1 MGYSNTR
8 MCWVMEKLLKDG
20 KKSKRR
26 CGVTWGGGLTNV
38 TLTPQHHGQL
48 SHVYVCVRERQTDRE
63 KKRGR
68 ERSQKLNKV
77 RARRE
82 FNLPSPSI
90 IRLPL
95 PSQGIRQT
103 EVTQPSQ
110 KLNLASETSSPGPQL
125 PVGSACLGLPG

>member
-8 MCWVMEKLLKDG
+8 MCWVVEKLLKDG
-20 KKSKRR
+20 KESKRR
-26 CGVTWGGGLTNV
+26 CGVGWGGVLTNI
-38 TLTPQHHGQL
+38 TLTPKHHGQL
-48 SHVYVCVRERQTDRE
+48 SHLCVCVCVCVRERE

-68 ERSQKLNKV
+68 ERSQKFNKV

-95 PSQGIRQT
+95 PSQGIRYT
-103 EVTQPSQ
+103 KATQPSQ
-110 KLNLASETSSPGPQL
+110 KLNLASKTPSPGPQL
-125 PVGSACLGLPG
+125 PVGSAHLDFPG